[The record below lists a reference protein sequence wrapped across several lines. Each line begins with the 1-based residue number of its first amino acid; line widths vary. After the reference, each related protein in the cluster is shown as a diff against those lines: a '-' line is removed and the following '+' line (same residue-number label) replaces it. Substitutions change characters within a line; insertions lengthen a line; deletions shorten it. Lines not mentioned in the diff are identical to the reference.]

1 MNGRGERDN
10 HLILLGP
17 EVGYHQTHA
26 HTIKGLP
33 SAVDVSTLQPALTEK
48 KRSRSASPR
57 RQERDLY
64 APRAWRLFP
73 SGCCGVLTYQEAAH
87 GGNIEG

>member
-48 KRSRSASPR
+48 KRSRSASLPGVR
-57 RQERDLY
+57 NVTCTHLVHGVS
-64 APRAWRLFP
+64 FP
-73 SGCCGVLTYQEAAH
+73 AAVAAS
-87 GGNIEG
+87 